1 MNPNKDKFINN
12 LKTNLGT
19 TALNTVSPFVPVNP
33 IVKGAVSLG
42 LRNSVPTQNPSAT
55 SPAKSN
61 YIKQVQQYNSPVGPE
76 QLAQNTI
83 NKPVKTNSSASAS
96 GIATLKSPSTS
107 AGQTPSELYKAQLAV
122 DQFNAAKNR
131 GMEGI
136 NQKVIP
142 LEFQT
147 GQKAALER
155 QSAFTGT
162 ELETR
167 LARLQAKDE
176 ADRKAK
182 QQQFENDLALRKL
195 SLSSASKNN
204 TTNNIFGNA
213 KLSTGQKGDI
223 ADMLVLQRQIGN
235 LKNLGE
241 QYGGYVGAGFG
252 SGAINAPLASITGSV
267 RPGAQD
273 IRNDIGQIKGFIAKL
288 RGGTSFTPGEE
299 KLLDTYTPK
308 VSDSDAVINSK
319 LTSLNKFINDK
330 IETTVLVSGGNYQS
344 PSQNTIIAP
353 DGQEIE
359 LID

>member
-12 LKTNLGT
+12 LKTNLGA
-19 TALNTVSPFVPVNP
+19 TAFNTVSPFVPGNP

-55 SPAKSN
+55 SPAKST

-76 QLAQNTI
+76 QPAKNPIDNT
-83 NKPVKTNSSASAS
+83 VKTNSGASSIAS
-96 GIATLKSPSTS
+96 VKSPSTS

-155 QSAFTGT
+155 ESAFTGT
-162 ELETR
+162 ELETK

-182 QQQFENDLALRKL
+182 QQQFENNLALRKL
-195 SLSSASKNN
+195 ALSSASKNN
-204 TTNNIFGNA
+204 TTNNIFGSA

-252 SGAINAPLASITGSV
+252 SGAVNAPLASITGSV

-273 IRNDIGQIKGFIAKL
+273 IRNDIGQVKGFIAKL

-319 LTSLNKFINDK
+319 LNSLNKFINDK
-330 IETTVLVSGGNYQS
+330 VETTVLVSGGNYQS
-344 PSQNTIIAP
+344 PSQGTVIAP